1 MDGSNYGQKKEKHMK
16 KDRNKD
22 GTQITNLCRKNGNN
36 YGTRMNKIWRKDG
49 NNYEQKNEK
58 LWKQM
63 EQLWNT
69 HE

>member
-22 GTQITNLCRKNGNN
+22 GTQITNLCRK
-36 YGTRMNKIWRKDG
+36 T
-49 NNYEQKNEK
+49 ETT
-58 LWKQM
+58 M
-63 EQLWNT
+63 E